1 VDVDREP
8 PMLAAVEPEVVEVA
22 RRVVHDTAAELLD
35 WSATPIAHLGIIDT
49 TGGLHRV
56 DGRVRSR
63 GAELEW
69 SCVLKLLKRPP
80 LVECLGPRSWCYW
93 LREAAFYASSVPS
106 SLPGPMR
113 APRAYGVSEHDDE
126 AHIWME
132 YIAVPSGRWRH
143 EDFRR
148 AAHAAG
154 LSAGEFLRERAVPD
168 EPWLV
173 RGFLRS
179 LLADGGFWATRMAVE
194 SSGAWRS
201 PLAESFGAKTR
212 ERVLRIWADRDALL
226 SSIDALPQVFGH
238 GDFHPRNLLLRS
250 DVDEIV
256 ALDWAFCGP
265 SPLGADLADLVSV
278 AAWFCDIEMA
288 DFPAIEQ
295 AAFAGY
301 EEGLRTAGCDCD
313 ARLVRLGYATAIA
326 LRLGACMPGWA
337 AEMLGPE
344 EAPSSERLYGR
355 PAESILA
362 TWIALEDICLDLADE
377 ARELAAQTGLS
388 QGT

>member
-1 VDVDREP
+1 MDVDREP
-8 PMLAAVEPEVVEVA
+8 NMLAAVEPEVVEVA

-35 WSATPIAHLGIIDT
+35 WSATPIAHVGIIDT

-56 DGRVRSR
+56 AGRVRSH

-69 SCVLKLLKRPP
+69 SCALKVLRRPRFD
-80 LVECLGPRSWCYW
+80 ECLGPRSWCYW
-93 LREAAFYASSVPS
+93 RREAVFYASTLPS

-113 APRAYGVSEHDDE
+113 APRAYGVDEHDDE
-126 AHIWME
+126 AHIWIE
-132 YIAVPSGRWRH
+132 YISVPSGRWRL

-148 AAHAAG
+148 AAQAAG
-154 LSAGEFLRERAVPD
+154 VSAGAFLRERAVPD

-194 SSGAWRS
+194 SGEAWRS
-201 PLAESFGAKTR
+201 PLAESFGATTR
-212 ERVLRIWADRDALL
+212 ERVLRVWADRDALL
-226 SSIDALPQVFGH
+226 SSIDALPEVFGH
-238 GDFHPRNLLLRS
+238 GDFHPRNLLLPTG
-250 DVDEIV
+250 VDEVV

-265 SPLGADLADLVSV
+265 APLGTDLADLVSL
-278 AAWFCDIEMA
+278 AAWFCDIELA

-301 EEGLRTAGCDCD
+301 EEGLRAAGCDCD
-313 ARLVRLGYATAIA
+313 LRLVRLGYATAIA

-344 EAPSSERLYGR
+344 DAPSSERLYGR
-355 PAESILA
+355 PA
-362 TWIALEDICLDLADE
+362 DDHPGHLDR
-377 ARELAAQTGLS
+377 ARRHLP
-388 QGT
+388 